1 MMDRYVFEAVD
12 RMLRDIM
19 APVMPWKLLGER
31 PFGGKVVVMGGD
43 FRQILP
49 VVPRGRKAD
58 VIAATLNQS
67 QLIWGFVRV
76 FKLHANMRV
85 QRLLDAG
92 GPDAEGN
99 AAVQQSF
106 ASFLKSLGN
115 GTALVYPDRDEGEDV
130 IRFPPEMCCD
140 GDTLEDL
147 IKEVYGDLAAFTD
160 AVAATGPITGW
171 QLVVIGAVGEEGDS
185 PGARYVAPLYRPA
198 YSIIGEPSHWQRLTL
213 GYKGSART
221 ELTVRRSRSHTAGG
235 NESACEAV
243 IKAWE
248 MLGEWAA
255 AFNTGRERSFDQVQ
269 LTLIDMDSG
278 GTGFEEWARL
288 RLVTRLPSDLPPEKW
303 YPRLYQ
309 IPAIVSTP
317 GLTLEPVGFP
327 LPAFQ
332 GGKNTLL
339 VRAFL
344 AGIRAAGGQPGFNL
358 KTGTSDI
365 NLVAPL
371 WGCPALAYG
380 PGDSTLD
387 HTPGENLALEE
398 YQHAVD
404 VLQLSLKRLC
414 EANDLTTALR

>member
-1 MMDRYVFEAVD
+1 MLTSVPETLLSLVKAYSPSGCEGQAVETLVRRMQALGFHRAFTDEAGNA
-12 RMLRDIM
+12 IG
-19 APVMPWKLLGER
+19 VMGDGPRQIILLGHIDTVPGEIPVR
-31 PFGGKVVVMGGD
+31 IESEAG
-43 FRQILP
+43 LP
-49 VVPRGRKAD
+49 CLYGRGS
-58 VIAATLNQS
+58 V
-67 QLIWGFVRV
+67 
-76 FKLHANMRV
+76 
-85 QRLLDAG
+85 DAKG
-92 GPDAEGN
+92 A
-99 AAVQQSF
+99 
-106 ASFLKSLGN
+106 
-115 GTALVYPDRDEGEDV
+115 
-130 IRFPPEMCCD
+130 
-140 GDTLEDL
+140 
-147 IKEVYGDLAAFTD
+147 LAAFTD

-221 ELTVRRSRSHTAGG
+221 ELIVHRSRSHTAGG
-235 NESACEAV
+235 NENACEAV
-243 IKAWE
+243 IKVWE

-387 HTPGENLALEE
+387 HTPGEHLALEE
-398 YQHAVD
+398 YQYAVD